1 MKTILFLLFTL
12 PIFIFG
18 QSNSEI
24 NEISPD
30 KPFENVYSKKIA
42 DDSLQST
49 FIIWVKKDVVEHYHQ
64 THTENIYVLEGKA
77 EMTLNGQ
84 TQVVKKGDYMNIPLG
99 TKHAVTK
106 VLSRKPFKVLSIQSP
121 HFDGTDRIIIKQPHC
136 DF

>member
-18 QSNSEI
+18 QSNSQI

-30 KPFENVYSKKIA
+30 NGFDNVYSKKIA

-84 TQVVKKGDYMNIPLG
+84 TQVVKKGDYMNIPIG

-106 VLSRKPFKVLSIQSP
+106 VLSRKPLKVLSIQSP

>member
-1 MKTILFLLFTL
+1 MKTILFPLFTL

-18 QSNSEI
+18 QSNSQI

-30 KPFENVYSKKIA
+30 KGFDNVYSKKIA
-42 DDSLQST
+42 DDSLQSS
-49 FIIWVKKDVVEHYHQ
+49 FIIWVKKDVLEHYHQ

-84 TQVVKKGDYMNIPLG
+84 TQFVKKGDYMNIPIG

-106 VLSRKPFKVLSIQSP
+106 VLSRKPLKVLSIQSP
-121 HFDGTDRIIIKQPHC
+121 HFDGTDRIIINQPHC

>member
-1 MKTILFLLFTL
+1 MKTILLLLFTL

-18 QSNSEI
+18 QSNSQI

-30 KPFENVYSKKIA
+30 KAFENVYSKKIA

-84 TQVVKKGDYMNIPLG
+84 TQVVKKGDYMNIPIG

-106 VLSRKPFKVLSIQSP
+106 VLSRKPLKVLSIQSP
-121 HFDGTDRIIIKQPHC
+121 HFDGTDRIIINQPHC